1 MMNNP
6 ISSDLIR
13 GHIDTIVLHSLSKND
28 MHAQQISDFIEE
40 KSNNQYKINQ
50 ATLYSSLK
58 RLENLK
64 YVSSYYNDSEN
75 GRRKY
80 FHILDK
86 GLEYANN
93 NLNAWSESK
102 SIIDKLMDLESERV
116 VFVTHNNTQNNQV
129 NTSENLDL
137 VAPSNSS
144 TKNDTIDTKN
154 DVIDIKP
161 VEETTDSV
169 EVPPA
174 NNNVNNNNSNN
185 VVLNESVNNQQSDD
199 NKEINF
205 RAILN
210 SLIKN
215 NENSEVKNDTVE
227 TEPEPLN
234 IVIAET
240 ESPSSKM
247 KFNETISVTDYNAK
261 KTNNDGKIDF
271 GDLTIKAE
279 KEGYKVRISSKEA
292 SRSNGFV
299 YVNKLHFLTSL
310 VMFFVAIAEFVFLKA
325 LTPYIFNDTI
335 VIASLSVI
343 TFVPLVN
350 LIVLLCNKNKK
361 RTKKY
366 TMDSVLVSAIVLF
379 NVILINLAIL
389 FILNV
394 DLTERFN
401 LVAYFVVPL
410 FVYLDIVIYYVIRN
424 AISKSKKIS
433 IN

>member
-1 MMNNP
+1 MINNP

-64 YVSSYYNDSEN
+64 FVSSYYNDSDN

-86 GLEYANN
+86 GLEFANN
-93 NLNAWSESK
+93 NLSAWSESK
-102 SIIDKLMDLESERV
+102 SIIDKLMDIEPEKV
-116 VFVTHNNTQNNQV
+116 VYVTHNDTQNNQV
-129 NTSENLDL
+129 KPSEI
-137 VAPSNSS
+137 V
-144 TKNDTIDTKN
+144 
-154 DVIDIKP
+154 DIVSKP
-161 VEETTDSV
+161 VVEEKPNDSSV
-169 EVPPA
+169 
-174 NNNVNNNNSNN
+174 NSNVVSTENSNN
-185 VVLNESVNNQQSDD
+185 TTPNSTTDNNESVVMPVSEET
-199 NKEINF
+199 KEINF

-210 SLIKN
+210 SLIKAPDKT
-215 NENSEVKNDTVE
+215 EEVVSEDTAG
-227 TEPEPLN
+227 PEPLN
-234 IVIAET
+234 IVISET
-240 ESPSSKM
+240 ESPASKM

-299 YVNKLHFLTSL
+299 YVNKLKFFSSFV
-310 VMFFVAIAEFVFLKA
+310 VMFIALIEFA
-325 LTPYIFNDTI
+325 LFKTFTPYIFTKTNSI
-335 VIASLSVI
+335 VALSI
-343 TFVPLVN
+343 ILFFPLFR
-350 LIVLLCNKNKK
+350 LIVLIAKKNKK
-361 RTKKY
+361 ITKKY
-366 TMDSVLVSAIVLF
+366 TLDAILVCAIVLF
-379 NVILINLAIL
+379 NLILVNLAVL

-394 DLTERFN
+394 ELKVQFN
-401 LVAYFVVPL
+401 LVSYFIVPL
-410 FVYLDIVIYYVIRN
+410 CVYVDTLLYYVFRN
-424 AISKSKKIS
+424 SISKAKKIS
-433 IN
+433 SH